1 VKSLTGRL
9 LKKTPLSRE
18 IVQLE
23 FSWAGPPP
31 RAGQF
36 FMIKPKRSGVFLG
49 RPLSAALWNP
59 GGADTPENR
68 RRFRGKKY
76 TELEF
81 FSADTVRFLIALR
94 GRGTEELAEMAFNDE
109 AEMTSPLGNAWGDFL
124 PAAGEAGGKAI
135 ALISGGIGI
144 APLLAFAPELAGMS
158 RPFDFY
164 AGFKTASL
172 DNLRFKQK
180 PRSFSPAFILVS
192 GAALD
197 ARKTVIATEDG
208 REGQQG
214 RIPGFLNP
222 SGYAAVY
229 ACGPEPML
237 KAVAASCAAAGV
249 PCFISLE
256 RRMACGAGACLGCTV
271 RTTKGNRRCCADGP
285 IFPAEDIF
293 PDTPVGFDGPVFPAE
308 EIFSDAPVGFDGP
321 VFPAEDVI
329 FDE

>member
-1 VKSLTGRL
+1 VKSLIGRL
-9 LKKTPLSRE
+9 LKKDHLSRE

-36 FMIKPKRSGVFLG
+36 FMVKPKRSGVFLG

-59 GGADTPENR
+59 AGADTPENR
-68 RRFRGKKY
+68 RRFRGKTY
-76 TELEF
+76 ADVEF
-81 FSADTVRFLIALR
+81 FSTDTVRFLIAPR
-94 GRGTEELAEMAFNDE
+94 GRGTEELADMAFNDE
-109 AEMTSPLGNAWGDFL
+109 AEMTGPLGNAWGDFL
-124 PAAGEAGGKAI
+124 PAGGKNI

-180 PRSFSPAFILVS
+180 PRSFSPASILAN

-197 ARKTVIATEDG
+197 ARKTLIATEDG
-208 REGQQG
+208 REGQKG
-214 RIPGFLNP
+214 RIPDFLNP
-222 SGYAAVY
+222 AGYAAVY
-229 ACGPEPML
+229 VCGPEPML

-256 RRMACGAGACLGCTV
+256 RRMACGVGACLGCTV

-285 IFPAEDIF
+285 IFPAE
-293 PDTPVGFDGPVFPAE
+293 E
-308 EIFSDAPVGFDGP
+308 
-321 VFPAEDVI
+321 VI